1 MIGREEQHHRE
12 LLDLYERI
20 INQPM
25 PDDIDEYSPQDEED
39 LMNEILTAEINYD
52 EEYERGL
59 KW

>member
-12 LLDLYERI
+12 LLDLYEWI

-59 KW
+59 K